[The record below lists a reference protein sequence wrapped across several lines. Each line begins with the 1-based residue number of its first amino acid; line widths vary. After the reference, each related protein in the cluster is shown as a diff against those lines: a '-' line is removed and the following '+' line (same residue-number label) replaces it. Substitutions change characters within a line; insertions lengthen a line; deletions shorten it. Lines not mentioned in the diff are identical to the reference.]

1 MTGRN
6 SGPRSRG
13 NTKPLQSPYFALAK
27 KRLIRA
33 TQKSSS
39 FGTRIYGI
47 INCLAKT
54 PESCHKVTGAGWEF
68 VANEVPDKAQQYLN
82 RAEELRVAAEAMT
95 SIEARALIL
104 EIAQHYTRLA
114 AALLKFG
121 TSEIS

>member
-1 MTGRN
+1 
-6 SGPRSRG
+6 
-13 NTKPLQSPYFALAK
+13 
-27 KRLIRA
+27 
-33 TQKSSS
+33 
-39 FGTRIYGI
+39 
-47 INCLAKT
+47 
-54 PESCHKVTGAGWEF
+54 